1 MRSPCICS
9 LRTHD
14 DPIERCRVQA
24 IDIVMQLVPMGVVG
38 DVKGPSWSEVVG
50 LCRHIRELLLHD
62 TAHQPCHGLPDTY
75 PSSRSSRHEPHH
87 STSGHV
93 RAKAVICS
101 NGKDASSS
109 TRWVL
114 TVCFGDGV
122 NNGVNA
128 CLMGSRFLAAEPV
141 GQMHACVSR
150 QVCLPG

>member
-14 DPIERCRVQA
+14 DPFERCRVQA
-24 IDIVMQLVPMGVVG
+24 IHIVMQLVPMGVVR
-38 DVKGPSWSEVVG
+38 DVKGPSWSEVVRSCG
-50 LCRHIRELLLHD
+50 RATELLLHD
-62 TAHQPCHGLPDTY
+62 TARQPCHGLPDTY

-101 NGKDASSS
+101 KGKDASSS
-109 TRWVL
+109 TRRAL
-114 TVCFGDGV
+114 PACLGEGV

-128 CLMGSRFLAAEPV
+128 CVMGSRFLAAEP
-141 GQMHACVSR
+141 GCQTHAWVSR